1 MTGLISALAATL
13 CFSLQ
18 NIFSKK
24 VIHPHVAVCHVCW
37 SADFFFVFFLFSEKC
52 PNEPAD
58 IVRDFLFFHS
68 NHSHSLTATFWVSKG
83 GKKVNVGSPS
93 PSYLWH
99 INREEMKM
107 HSRDLITQYYFF
119 FFFFWVSESDE
130 EDCPVA
136 FKQLHGFF
144 LQHPS
149 GTIPLRLPQ
158 SWKSHMSF
166 FPNLW
171 CLFFFFFN
179 RLGCVSRIK
188 VLWRH
193 RIAHNNQSVVTKSHM
208 LSKRQL

>member
-37 SADFFFVFFLFSEKC
+37 SADFFFFVFFLFSEKC

-119 FFFFWVSESDE
+119 FFFFLSVWVWWGGLSCCIQTTSRVFPPASQWHDPTQVA
-130 EDCPVA
+130 PV
-136 FKQLHGFF
+136 LE
-144 LQHPS
+144 
-149 GTIPLRLPQ
+149 I
-158 SWKSHMSF
+158 SHVIFSK
-166 FPNLW
+166 PVVP
-171 CLFFFFFN
+171 FFFFLIG
-179 RLGCVSRIK
+179 LGA
-188 VLWRH
+188 L
-193 RIAHNNQSVVTKSHM
+193 AG
-208 LSKRQL
+208 

>member
-1 MTGLISALAATL
+1 MLLCATCADLLI
-13 CFSLQ
+13 
-18 NIFSKK
+18 
-24 VIHPHVAVCHVCW
+24 
-37 SADFFFVFFLFSEKC
+37 FFVFFLFSEKC

-119 FFFFWVSESDE
+119 FFFWVSESDE

-171 CLFFFFFN
+171 CLFFFFN

-193 RIAHNNQSVVTKSHM
+193 RIAHNNQSGVTKSHM

>member
-119 FFFFWVSESDE
+119 FFFECLSLMRRIVLLHSNNFTGFSSSI
-130 EDCPVA
+130 PVA
-136 FKQLHGFF
+136 RSHSGCPSLGNLTCHFF
-144 LQHPS
+144 QTC
-149 GTIPLRLPQ
+149 GA
-158 SWKSHMSF
+158 
-166 FPNLW
+166 
-171 CLFFFFFN
+171 FFFFFLIG
-179 RLGCVSRIK
+179 LGA
-188 VLWRH
+188 L
-193 RIAHNNQSVVTKSHM
+193 AG
-208 LSKRQL
+208 